1 MIKLFM
7 NGSCMDGIDGCN
19 FKGKRK
25 GKDGQYSSLPIGMMI
40 RHQGFNEETR
50 NTSLKSLQ

>member
-1 MIKLFM
+1 
-7 NGSCMDGIDGCN
+7 MDVILKERE
-19 FKGKRK
+19 KGRM
-25 GKDGQYSSLPIGMMI
+25 GNIHPYLIGMMI